1 MNDAVFAGTQMPV
14 FRGGCTLTVRSRSVD
29 IIPTRSGKM
38 TPAELRTLFG
48 KSVPLSRKAWR
59 KSKSV
64 YLVPDEDEAQVAVV
78 ATPSEDGGKRA
89 LTADS
94 GGQVY
99 KIDTNNY
106 TLGGRQVRVAG
117 GRVAGGSRGVE
128 KTPADSEVHAAALEL
143 SKVFGDTWYLSKS
156 VVKHLEPGKHVFSIG
171 GDAPAQLEYGD
182 FAIENKKLAWSADGL
197 CAELDGEPVFWMR
210 AIQLRI
216 TAAS

>member
-1 MNDAVFAGTQMPV
+1 
-14 FRGGCTLTVRSRSVD
+14 
-29 IIPTRSGKM
+29 M

-48 KSVPLSRKAWR
+48 KSVPLSKKNWR

-99 KIDTNNY
+99 KIDTNKY
-106 TLGGRQVRVAG
+106 TLGGRQVRVLVDASRALAG
-117 GRVAGGSRGVE
+117 IE

-182 FAIENKKLAWSADGL
+182 FAIEDKKLAWSADGL